1 MMASNDG
8 AQVFRFT
15 FKWTDDSTYNRGYKE
30 CDGYFIGT
38 VEEFEQMRRDE
49 QSGFGFECWDVEKVP
64 ASADDLREYE
74 YWK

>member
-1 MMASNDG
+1 MASNDV
-8 AQVFRFT
+8 AEVFRFNY
-15 FKWTDDSTYNRGYKE
+15 KWIDDAAYNRGYEE

-38 VEEFEQMRRDE
+38 VEEFEQMRLDA
-49 QSGFGFECWDVEKVP
+49 QSGFGFSCWDVNKVP